1 MNLAFGRNGLKTF
14 DIQFQS
20 NKFIQTTFYSK
31 KVKTMIIS
39 LQLDSGKQENFKIR
53 KLFDTKR
60 AEQISPRMV
69 EKTKPTPKKAI
80 KTSYCVNTLNTI
92 PIFLDW
98 LEDNADKFG
107 FTPYVNSISDD
118 NVEVFFQGISSNTLC
133 AELYQQSG
141 GYAGFRIAAK
151 RNGVFYDWL
160 LDFDI
165 VLMRDRNGYYCEF
178 CSPREYFENEES
190 IVKQHLLDGVLK
202 WCNEHLDRAEGVSF
216 SRNSG
221 GWIYSASLVS
231 KDDSLEKI
239 NPDQYVA
246 F

>member
-1 MNLAFGRNGLKTF
+1 MNLAFGKNGLKTF

-20 NKFIQTTFYSK
+20 NKFIQTTFYSQ

-53 KLFDTKR
+53 KLFDEKIIEKIR
-60 AEQISPRMV
+60 PRMV
-69 EKTKPTPKKAI
+69 EKPKPKPKKEI
-80 KTSYCVNTLNTI
+80 KTSYSVDTENVI

-98 LEDNADKFG
+98 LESNVSKFRYR
-107 FTPYVNSISDD
+107 PYVNSITEDS
-118 NVEVFFQGISSNTLC
+118 VEVFFQGISSNTLS
-133 AELYQQSG
+133 AQLYQKSR

-160 LDFDI
+160 LDVDI
-165 VLMRDRNGYYCEF
+165 VLMRDRNGYYCKF

-221 GWIYSASLVS
+221 RWIYSVSLVS

>member
-1 MNLAFGRNGLKTF
+1 
-14 DIQFQS
+14 
-20 NKFIQTTFYSK
+20 
-31 KVKTMIIS
+31 MIIS
-39 LQLDSGKQENFKIR
+39 LQLDGGKQENSKIR
-53 KLFDTKR
+53 KLFETKR
-60 AEQISPRMV
+60 AEQIRPKMV
-69 EKTKPTPKKAI
+69 EKPKPTPKKAI
-80 KTSYCVNTLNTI
+80 KTNHCVNTLNTI

-98 LEDNADKFG
+98 LETNVDKFG
-107 FTPYVNSISDD
+107 FSPYVNSISED
-118 NVEVFFQGISSNTLC
+118 NVEVFFQGISSNTLS

-151 RNGVFYDWL
+151 RNGVLYDWL

-202 WCNEHLDRAEGVSF
+202 WCNEHLDHAKGISF
-216 SRNSG
+216 SSNAG
-221 GWIYSASLVS
+221 GGIYWASLVS
-231 KDDSLEKI
+231 ENDSLEKI